1 MLGMFRTNLNH
12 ITSTGLFGGGGGG
25 AERSKLT
32 WKKPTEKD
40 CHE

>member
-25 AERSKLT
+25 REVKANMEET
-32 WKKPTEKD
+32 D
-40 CHE
+40 